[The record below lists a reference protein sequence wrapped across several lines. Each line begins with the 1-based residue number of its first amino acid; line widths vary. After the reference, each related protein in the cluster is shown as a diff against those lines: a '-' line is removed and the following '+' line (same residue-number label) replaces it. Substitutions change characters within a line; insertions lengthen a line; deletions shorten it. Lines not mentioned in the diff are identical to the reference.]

1 MYILSFCRQY
11 VKAWQVGLCHA
22 RETQLLCFCNFV
34 KFTLLEFPLLWVRY
48 YAKMIYMYYPTPEF
62 TTTL

>member
-48 YAKMIYMYYPTPEF
+48 YA
-62 TTTL
+62 